1 MSRTASAFCT
11 PEVGSTSGLPQH
23 DARAIPH
30 CLLNSAYHTA
40 QWLLFYSPSLEL
52 EKMVVVDPKY
62 IVRTERLLLRPMKL
76 EDAEDVVLLR
86 KDAEVMKHT
95 YVAFRKY

>member
-1 MSRTASAFCT
+1 
-11 PEVGSTSGLPQH
+11 
-23 DARAIPH
+23 
-30 CLLNSAYHTA
+30 
-40 QWLLFYSPSLEL
+40 
-52 EKMVVVDPKY
+52 MVVVDPKY

-95 YVAFRKY
+95 YVAFLNM